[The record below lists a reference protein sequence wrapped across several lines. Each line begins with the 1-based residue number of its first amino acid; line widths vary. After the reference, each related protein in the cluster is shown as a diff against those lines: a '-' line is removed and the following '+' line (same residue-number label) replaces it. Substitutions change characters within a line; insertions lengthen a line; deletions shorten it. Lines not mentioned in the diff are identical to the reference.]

1 MQLNLPSRYVSDYP
15 ESVGGIQVQA
25 PSSQGSQDDQ
35 DELDRDGILALL
47 GDDRLE
53 LELVGEQD
61 EETDAGDADGHIIGL
76 VDPFENLDVALAVKL
91 LNTGQLLVIKIILQN
106 QNNQQKT

>member
-1 MQLNLPSRYVSDYP
+1 M
-15 ESVGGIQVQA
+15 
-25 PSSQGSQDDQ
+25 
-35 DELDRDGILALL
+35 DRDGIPALL